1 MPIKNIIYRVD
12 GGSKLGFGHIKR
24 AITLNKIFYK
34 KKINFYVKKEVE
46 GFNYIKKFIK
56 NAGLIN
62 NEIEKQI
69 LIKATNTLIIFDTLL
84 LNKSILEK
92 INLKTNKLI
101 VFEDLKMI
109 SKNYANLIINAIVDG
124 PIHREI
130 KIKNGK
136 KLSGSIFKIYHKPE
150 KIIKKEKIITIC
162 FGGGNFPKL
171 TYMKCINNLLKVEKL
186 KNYRI
191 ICIIGPGSKILKK
204 DLKSHRR
211 LKILNDVNNLDRFLA
226 KSKIFIGG
234 GGGTIDTTLKNGS
247 TNAVTNNA
255 VFDGL
260 ATKLNLTGGAMTGL
274 IRPIITA
281 VTGAPKFNRLD
292 ASKTNVYEFNSS
304 KAITIDS
311 IIPAFTGQEITLM
324 NIGTGAITITR
335 SSKGQARTI
344 YHGKNT
350 NLTINQHEAYKL
362 ICNQNQLWYVI
373 S

>member
-12 GGSKLGFGHIKR
+12 GGSKYGFGHIKR

-46 GFNYIKKFIK
+46 GFNYVKKFIK
-56 NAGLIN
+56 NVSLIN
-62 NEIEKQI
+62 NKIEKQI
-69 LIKATNTLIIFDTLL
+69 LIKASNTLIIFDTLL

-92 INLKTNKLI
+92 INLKKNKLI

-171 TYMKCINNLLKVEKL
+171 NYKKCINNLLKIEKL

-191 ICIIGPGSKILKK
+191 ICIIGPGSKIIKK

-211 LKILNDVNNLDRFLA
+211 LKILNNVNDLDRFLA

-234 GGGTIDTTLKNGS
+234 GGGTIYEALRYKCFTFCYGFNNHQKKNIKNFSKLKLCHEVKDFEYKTLKKIDKTMVNR
-247 TNAVTNNA
+247 
-255 VFDGL
+255 
-260 ATKLNLTGGAMTGL
+260 KLNVIRNRNLNKYIKNNGL
-274 IRPIITA
+274 
-281 VTGAPKFNRLD
+281 KKLD
-292 ASKTNVYEFNSS
+292 KIL
-304 KAITIDS
+304 K
-311 IIPAFTGQEITLM
+311 
-324 NIGTGAITITR
+324 
-335 SSKGQARTI
+335 
-344 YHGKNT
+344 
-350 NLTINQHEAYKL
+350 KL
-362 ICNQNQLWYVI
+362 IK
-373 S
+373 